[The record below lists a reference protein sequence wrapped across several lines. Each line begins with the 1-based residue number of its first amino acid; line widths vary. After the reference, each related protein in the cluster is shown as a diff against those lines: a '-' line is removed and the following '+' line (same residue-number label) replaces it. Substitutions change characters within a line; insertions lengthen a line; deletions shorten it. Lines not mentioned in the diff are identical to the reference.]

1 MRTDFR
7 NERKKEWMQYNNLC
21 RSLHRL
27 THTHTHTYSYTLSL
41 SHTLSHTR
49 TLLPLNVVR
58 PDCFHSDTTDDH
70 QLSQELKKYC
80 DSFLRESTSTSMKL
94 IAINRHLKSCQWSVI
109 VVVVEME
116 NRMFF
121 DSSLMEFESLLFN
134 QNGSASSFSSD
145 ARTVNERSNYSP
157 EMSSINDIL
166 MTTNQ
171 NDMSPP
177 STDSW

>member
-1 MRTDFR
+1 
-7 NERKKEWMQYNNLC
+7 MQYNNLC
-21 RSLHRL
+21 RSLHRHTL
-27 THTHTHTYSYTLSL
+27 SLTHTHTYSY
-41 SHTLSHTR
+41 TR

-58 PDCFHSDTTDDH
+58 PDCFHNDTTDDH
-70 QLSQELKKYC
+70 QLSQELKKKYC
-80 DSFLRESTSTSMKL
+80 DSFLRESTSMKL
-94 IAINRHLKSCQWSVI
+94 IAVNRHLKSCQWSVI
-109 VVVVEME
+109 VVEME
-116 NRMFF
+116 NRMYF

>member
-1 MRTDFR
+1 
-7 NERKKEWMQYNNLC
+7 
-21 RSLHRL
+21 
-27 THTHTHTYSYTLSL
+27 
-41 SHTLSHTR
+41 
-49 TLLPLNVVR
+49 
-58 PDCFHSDTTDDH
+58 
-70 QLSQELKKYC
+70 
-80 DSFLRESTSTSMKL
+80 
-94 IAINRHLKSCQWSVI
+94 
-109 VVVVEME
+109 
-116 NRMFF
+116 MFF